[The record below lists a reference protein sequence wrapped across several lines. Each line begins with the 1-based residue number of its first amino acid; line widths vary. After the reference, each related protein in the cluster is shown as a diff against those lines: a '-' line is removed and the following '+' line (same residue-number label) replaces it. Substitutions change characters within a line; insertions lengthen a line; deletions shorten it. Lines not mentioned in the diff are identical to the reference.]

1 MKRYTFGSYPHDD
14 IRKNITWL
22 ILEQNGNEAKM
33 ISEYVLDAC
42 YFSRSGENVWE
53 DSFLREWLQ
62 SSFVDRAFTE
72 EQQEALVKELCEC
85 EQWDGQ
91 EVIDIDYSFDN
102 VTLLSLDELREY
114 FPTDDARIAK
124 ATQYAQD
131 EGAEIEYAADC
142 CGWWLRSPGMKAMGL
157 SSWNACVMA
166 NGTVKPWGIY
176 TESIGVRPVITVN
189 LDLAASCQY
198 DMVEDDDDSVVS
210 DDLYEDFM
218 SYLQMRAGNADDD
231 EEDDA
236 EDGEMYDEDDE
247 EESFDAPVVLKTITG
262 GFQFNK
268 SVYFHLPAGMI
279 CEESVDEDGNMQYQ
293 IKAGE
298 YIDDDGDTCWNLQ
311 SDIYSDDLEPDDAGH
326 LPDCREFI
334 DNAVSNLENDNYIEI
349 RGAVPA
355 VIVTRKTPFNIAR
368 KIPEFFVTALF
379 VPWAEGKV
387 VRINE
392 IRSADCEVE
401 QLKQSFGLFLE
412 LAKGIRVNGSPLA
425 LDALDEDEM
434 LRKLVPSFADDEE
447 GVVNMRIR
455 VRINGQDT
463 GSIVCNTDGTVSTQ
477 MVERFPQ
484 ADPPGYLYAHYAKV
498 QPPRFAQPNVTYIVN
513 SGGTEFDPVSLESV
527 LEENDSTGELL
538 RSVRNYKRSD
548 TYTLHER
555 AKKIA
560 EVFRVDRNV
569 FDTRH
574 DRLCEILTGNLQK
587 CYTLSALRSFA
598 WTLGLMAE
606 KSSRSITDYSEEEL
620 NGIIEFAEGQR
631 WLNYKPDGGFKSL
644 CDQPD
649 LHVMY
654 VPDDL
659 CTERNSKNLRETL
672 AQMPVAS
679 LNELRKCLIKLQ
691 PVMEKLAGMLSAD
704 RDHMQPLT
712 GNAADVLY
720 AWCALC
726 IAAKEPFYIEDGPMV
741 CFWDYPGGTD
751 HGKYHADTKASE
763 QPGQEKPPKMA
774 RWLDAYGGY
783 ISNSQNIIIY
793 GKRFVFTGLGERS
806 GDQKAQVIVQE
817 IEARGGLH
825 RKSIS
830 GVTDYLVVGDDE
842 PGETKIKEAIAQQKA
857 GKPIQIIRLKD
868 LEAALDEKLP
878 EESNVG
884 EDEDEDDI
892 DSLDLSGLDPEKVQ
906 TINELL
912 DGASETVNKTYEMVE
927 RYMDLR
933 RVQEEEDKR
942 CEQNKLQ
949 ELKNVSIDTNQNE
962 ADMYAAL
969 WVINELDIWDRVKTK
984 EAFFEIYGE
993 DFPACDQSELW
1004 ELRQRVDE
1012 RSCDETMRTAYE
1024 QSFLKQDA
1032 EKRFSWIVLVGIN
1045 VNPAFDINERF
1056 ETAMK
1061 MADRWFAVSEH
1072 EFLQKKLQETKED
1085 FRRSIRTQFMSIC
1098 DEWLQWTTAKP
1109 LLFVEYKDR
1118 PSPYDSGT
1126 LFKEVNDKVVTL
1138 RLRDQVS
1145 GMLVTQVLNWYI
1157 WYWGIS
1163 AEEAWLTA
1171 YKNRFDQQ
1179 GYPLKEDYLVDETE
1193 DMEGTVRHLCKAL
1206 DEMGIQYR
1214 SHEQQLTRS
1223 ALQPQS
1229 DQSNTYEQNRRSEYT
1244 SVPQKKEGC
1253 YIATAV
1259 YGSYDAPEVM
1269 VLRRFRD
1276 DTLRKSAL
1284 GRWFIRVYYRLSPA
1298 VAKKLRKAKRVN
1310 GVVRKCLDRWVR
1322 YLER

>member
-1 MKRYTFGSYPHDD
+1 MKRYTFGSYPHDGE
-14 IRKNITWL
+14 RKNITWL
-22 ILEQNGNEAKM
+22 ILEQNGNEAKL

-62 SSFVDRAFTE
+62 SDFVDRAFTE
-72 EQQEALVKELCEC
+72 QQQEALVEEMREC
-85 EQWDGQ
+85 EQWDGR
-91 EVIDIDYSFDN
+91 EVVDTDYSFDN

-114 FPTDDARIAK
+114 FPTDDERIAK

-131 EGAEIEYAADC
+131 EGVEIEYAADC

-166 NGTVKPWGIY
+166 NGTVKPWGVY

-198 DMVEDDDDSVVS
+198 DMVENDDSVVS

-218 SYLQMRAGNADDD
+218 SYLQMRAGSADDD
-231 EEDDA
+231 EDDA
-236 EDGEMYDEDDE
+236 EDWGANDEDDE
-247 EESFDAPVVLKTITG
+247 EDSSDEPVVLKTITG
-262 GFQFNK
+262 GFQFND
-268 SVYFHLPAGMI
+268 SVYIHLPAGMI
-279 CEESVDEDGNMQYQ
+279 CEESADEDGNVQFQ
-293 IKAGE
+293 IKGGE
-298 YIDDDGDTCWNLQ
+298 YVDDDGDTCWNLQ
-311 SDIYSDDLEPDDAGH
+311 SDICSDDLEPDEDGH

-334 DNAVSNLENDNYIEI
+334 DKVVSNLENDNYIEV

-355 VIVTRKTPFNIAR
+355 VIVTRKTPLNIAG
-368 KIPEFFVTALF
+368 KILKFFVTALF

-392 IRSADCEVE
+392 IRSADREIE

-434 LRKLVPSFADDEE
+434 LRKLIPSFADDEE
-447 GVVNMRIR
+447 GVVNMKIG

-463 GSIVCNTDGTVSTQ
+463 GSIVYNADGTVSTQ
-477 MVERFPQ
+477 TVEQFPQ
-484 ADPPGYLYAHYAKV
+484 ADPPGYLYAHYTKV
-498 QPPRFAQPNVTYIVN
+498 QPPRSVLPNVTYIVN

-538 RSVRNYKRSD
+538 RSVRSYKRSD
-548 TYTLHER
+548 AYTLHEQ

-560 EVFRVDRNV
+560 EVFRVDRAV

-574 DRLCEILTGNLQK
+574 DRLCEILAGNLQK

-598 WTLGLMAE
+598 WTLGAMADE
-606 KSSRSITDYSEEEL
+606 AGRSMTDYSEDEL
-620 NGIIEFAEGQR
+620 NGIIEFAEEQK
-631 WLNYKPDGGFKSL
+631 WLNYEPDGAFKAL

-659 CTERNSKNLRETL
+659 CTERNSKKLRETF

-679 LNELRKCLIKLQ
+679 LNELRKCLTKLH
-691 PVMEKLAGMLSAD
+691 PVMEKLTGMLSAD
-704 RDHMQPLT
+704 RDHTQPLT

-741 CFWDYPGGTD
+741 CFWDYPGGAER
-751 HGKYHADTKASE
+751 GRYHVDTQVSE
-763 QPGQEKPPKMA
+763 QRRQEKEQKQA
-774 RWLDAYGGY
+774 RWLENYGEY
-783 ISNSQNIIIY
+783 ISNDPSIIIP
-793 GKRFVFTGLGERS
+793 GKKFVFTGLGVMSS
-806 GDQKAQVIVQE
+806 GQKEQVIVQE
-817 IEARGGLH
+817 VEARGGLH

-842 PGETKIKEAIAQQKA
+842 PGEAKIKEAIAQQKA

-868 LEAALDEKLP
+868 LEAALDGKFP
-878 EESNVG
+878 EDSYAG

-892 DSLDLSGLDPEKVQ
+892 GPLDLSGLDPEKAR

-912 DGASETVNKTYEMVE
+912 DKANEITSKTNEMIE

-933 RVQEEEDKR
+933 RVQEEDDKR
-942 CEQNKLQ
+942 NEQNKLQ
-949 ELKNVSIDTNQNE
+949 ARKTASIDTDQDE

-984 EAFFEIYGE
+984 EAFFEMYGE
-993 DFPACDQSELW
+993 DFPGYDQDELW
-1004 ELRQRVDE
+1004 ELRMRVDA
-1012 RSCDETMRTAYE
+1012 RSVDDAVRASYE
-1024 QSFLKQDA
+1024 QGFKMQDA
-1032 EKRFSWIVLVGIN
+1032 DKRFGWIVRVSVN
-1045 VNPAFDINERF
+1045 ANPAFDITERF

-1061 MADRWFAVSEH
+1061 LADKWFAHSEQA
-1072 EFLQKKLQETKED
+1072 FLQQRLRKLKEE
-1085 FRRSIRTQFMSIC
+1085 FRNSLSAQFKAVC
-1098 DEWLQWTTAKP
+1098 DEWLQWETAKTFM
-1109 LLFVEYKDR
+1109 FVEYKDL
-1118 PSPYDSGT
+1118 PSPYDAGT
-1126 LFKEVNDKVVTL
+1126 LSKEVNDKVVTL
-1138 RLRDQVS
+1138 RLRDRNT
-1145 GMLVTQVLNWYI
+1145 GMLVTQVLNWYV

-1163 AEEAWLTA
+1163 SEEAWLTA

-1179 GYPLKEDYLVDETE
+1179 GYPLREEYLADETE
-1193 DMEGTVRHLCKAL
+1193 DMEGTSRHLCKAL

-1214 SHEQQLTRS
+1214 SYEQLSRS
-1223 ALQPQS
+1223 AVQPQS
-1229 DQSNTYEQNRRSEYT
+1229 DQSNTYERNRRSERT
-1244 SVPQKKEGC
+1244 SVPQQKEGC

-1276 DTLRKSAL
+1276 ETLRKSAL

-1310 GVVRKCLDRWVR
+1310 GIVKRCLDRWVR
-1322 YLER
+1322 YLEQ